1 MHVQVLPIPEFT
13 LGPHGAKDLVL
24 IEEHNLPQHI
34 HSHFTTLSALQPPQN
49 KRKFGGLVDAKMEE
63 KRALAVRGETCG
75 NGEPQV
81 KNKFTFNTVRYFCH
95 YCLTISPFH
104 MLFAECGARYCKQR

>member
-13 LGPHGAKDLVL
+13 LGSHGAKDPVPV
-24 IEEHNLPQHI
+24 EEHNLPQQI
-34 HSHFTTLSALQPPQN
+34 HSQLTTLSTFSTLQPSQN

-63 KRALAVRGETCG
+63 TRALAVRSETCG

-81 KNKFTFNTVRYFCH
+81 KYKFIINTVRCFCH
-95 YCLTISPFH
+95 
-104 MLFAECGARYCKQR
+104 